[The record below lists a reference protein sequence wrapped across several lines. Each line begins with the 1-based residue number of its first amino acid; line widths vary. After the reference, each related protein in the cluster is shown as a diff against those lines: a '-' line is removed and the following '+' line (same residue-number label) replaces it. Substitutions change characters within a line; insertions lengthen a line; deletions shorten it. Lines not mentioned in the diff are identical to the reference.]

1 VQKHLGLKSGIGLV
15 VANMVGAGVF
25 ISAGFMTDSQGPGTI
40 LLAWGV
46 GAVLALC
53 GVVAYSEVARL
64 LPRSGGE
71 YQYLSRLLHPF
82 LGYLAG
88 WTSLLIGFSAPIAV
102 DAYSAGSFVA
112 KLLPWVEPRLFG
124 LMLVVMLT
132 AAHAAGLRT
141 SARVQNVLFV
151 LKVAVLV
158 GFVAVGAMFGKWSF
172 PTWTPS
178 EASSGF
184 PVEAF
189 AGSLFWI
196 AFAFSGWNAAVY
208 AAEEFKD
215 PARHVPRAMLYG
227 CGAVALLYLV
237 LNYVF
242 VANLLPSEDLSGWG
256 GKVANQITLGHVVM
270 ERLAGPAAARV
281 FSGVIVI
288 LFLSAMSAMMLV
300 GPRVYAAMAADGVL
314 PAALRAKEGKAP
326 VLSVVLQGVLA
337 AAIIFL
343 GKDVR
348 DVLGAIGAL
357 LVIFAALTMAGL
369 FRAALDK
376 TGRLGRPSKASLL
389 GATVY
394 CLSVP
399 WMVYFGFFKANA
411 WDERPF
417 MRPYMLLLWA
427 GLLLIVSSLA
437 YALTRQRVRRPA

>member
-1 VQKHLGLKSGIGLV
+1 
-15 VANMVGAGVF
+15 
-25 ISAGFMTDSQGPGTI
+25 MTDSQGPGTI
-40 LLAWGV
+40 LLAWVV

-64 LPRSGGE
+64 LPKSGGE

-112 KLLPWVEPRLFG
+112 KLMPWVDPRWFG
-124 LMLVVMLT
+124 VALVALLT
-132 AAHAAGLRT
+132 VAHAVGLRT
-141 SARVQNVLFV
+141 SARVQNALFV
-151 LKVAVLV
+151 LKVIVLL
-158 GFVAVGAMFGKWSF
+158 GFVTVGVVAGRWSF
-172 PTWTPS
+172 PTWSPTDTAP
-178 EASSGF
+178 GF
-184 PVEAF
+184 PTEAF

-208 AAEEFKD
+208 AAEEFRD
-215 PARHVPRAMLYG
+215 PARHVPRAMLVG

-242 VANLLPSEDLSGWG
+242 VANLLPSEDLTGWG
-256 GKVANQITLGHVVM
+256 GKVASQITLGHVVM
-270 ERLAGPAAARV
+270 DRLAGPAAARV
-281 FSGVIVI
+281 FSGVIVV

-314 PAALRAKEGKAP
+314 PAALRAKEGKP
-326 VLSVVLQGVLA
+326 PMLSVVLQGVLA
-337 AAIIFL
+337 TAIIFL
-343 GKDVR
+343 GRDVR

-376 TGRLGRPSKASLL
+376 TGRLGKPSKLSLV
-389 GATVY
+389 GAGVY

-411 WDERPF
+411 WDQRPF
-417 MRPYMLLLWA
+417 MRPHMLLLWA
-427 GLLLIVSSLA
+427 GLLLIVTSVA
-437 YALTRQRVRRPA
+437 YALTRSRVRRPA